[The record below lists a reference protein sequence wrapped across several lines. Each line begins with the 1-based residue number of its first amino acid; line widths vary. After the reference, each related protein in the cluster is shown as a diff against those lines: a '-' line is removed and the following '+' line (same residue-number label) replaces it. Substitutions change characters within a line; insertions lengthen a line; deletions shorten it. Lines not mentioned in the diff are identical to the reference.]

1 MLSIKLAFR
10 NLMGSG
16 KRTWLNISV
25 LSIAFVVIVFYNGLL
40 DGWNEQAHT
49 DTKAWESGSGRL
61 SHPLFDQ
68 FDPFTLADSHAAVTN
83 TFGSEIESGR
93 ATPLL
98 ITQATVYPNGRLTN
112 VLLKGIDPKQTI
124 LKLPVQ
130 LLDSA
135 ISAGDKSIIPAIIGD
150 RMAISAKLKT
160 GDQLL
165 VRWRDANGTFDA
177 KEVKIVGVF
186 KTNVPSVDFSQVWI
200 PIEELRTMLALPDE
214 ATYIVLGEEFIKMH
228 NAEQTGD
235 RSLSLLP
242 ASGKLYKGWKYEDE
256 AALMKEIDDIIAAKR
271 AGSMVISI
279 LLLCIAL
286 LAIFDTQ
293 ILSIFRRQKEIGTY
307 IALGMTRLKV
317 MTIFTI
323 EGTIHSVLAIAL
335 GTVWGMPLLKWI
347 QYNGIPMPKGT
358 DQAGIAIADK
368 IIPLYS
374 AGMIMSTVILVVL
387 SSLIVSYLPARK
399 ISKMK
404 PTDALRGKL
413 L

>member
-25 LSIAFVVIVFYNGLL
+25 LSIAFVVIVFYNGML

-68 FDPFTLADSHAAVTN
+68 FVPFTLADAHAATSSA
-83 TFGSEIESGR
+83 FGSEIEKGLI
-93 ATPLL
+93 TPLL
-98 ITQATVYPNGRLTN
+98 ITQATAYPNGRLVN

-124 LKLPVQ
+124 LKLPVR

-135 ISAGDKSIIPAIIGD
+135 IATGDNSVIPAIIGD
-150 RMAISAKLKT
+150 RMAKGAKLKI
-160 GDQLL
+160 GDQML
-165 VRWRDANGTFDA
+165 VRWRDSNGTFDA

-186 KTNVPSVDFSQVWI
+186 KTNVPSVDVSQVWI
-200 PIEELRTMLALPDE
+200 PLEELRTMIALPDE
-214 ATYIVLGEEFIKMH
+214 ATYMVLGDEFIRLYSG
-228 NAEQTGD
+228 EQT
-235 RSLSLLP
+235 
-242 ASGKLYKGWKYEDE
+242 GKLYKGWKYEDE
-256 AALMKEIDDIIAAKR
+256 KALMEEIDNIIAAKR
-271 AGSMVISI
+271 GGSMVISV

-293 ILSIFRRQKEIGTY
+293 VLSIFRRQKEIGTY

-335 GTVWGMPLLKWI
+335 GTVWGLPLLKWI

-358 DQAGIAIADK
+358 DQAGVAIADK

-374 AGMIMSTVILVVL
+374 AGMILSTVILVVL
-387 SSLIVSYLPARK
+387 SSLVVSYLPARK

-404 PTDALRGKL
+404 PTDALRGKML
-413 L
+413 

>member
-25 LSIAFVVIVFYNGLL
+25 LSIAFVVIVFYNGML

-68 FDPFTLADSHAAVTN
+68 FDPFTLADAHAAVSGA
-83 TFGSEIESGR
+83 FGSDIEKGLIS
-93 ATPLL
+93 PLL
-98 ITQATVYPNGRLTN
+98 ITQATAYPNGRLVN
-112 VLLKGIDPKQTI
+112 VLLKGIDTKQTI
-124 LKLPVQ
+124 LKLPVD

-135 ISAGDKSIIPAIIGD
+135 IAAGDNSVIPAIIGD
-150 RMAISAKLKT
+150 RMAKSAKLNI
-160 GDQLL
+160 GDQML

-186 KTNVPSVDFSQVWI
+186 KTNVPSVDVSQVWI
-200 PIEELRTMLALPDE
+200 PLEELRTMISLPDE
-214 ATYIVLGEEFIKMH
+214 ATYMVLGEEFIGLH
-228 NAEQTGD
+228 SGEQTG
-235 RSLSLLP
+235 R
-242 ASGKLYKGWKYEDE
+242 LYKGWKYEDE
-256 AALMKEIDDIIAAKR
+256 KALMEEIDNIIAAKR
-271 AGSMVISI
+271 GGSMVISV

-293 ILSIFRRQKEIGTY
+293 VLSIFRRQKEIGTY

-335 GTVWGMPLLKWI
+335 GTVWGLPLLKWI

-358 DQAGIAIADK
+358 DQAGVAIADK

-374 AGMIMSTVILVVL
+374 AGMILSTVILVVL
-387 SSLIVSYLPARK
+387 SSLVVSYLPARK

-404 PTDALRGKL
+404 PTDALRGKML
-413 L
+413 

>member
-25 LSIAFVVIVFYNGLL
+25 LSIAFVVIVFYNGML

-49 DTKAWESGSGRL
+49 DTKAWESGCGRL

-68 FDPFTLADSHAAVTN
+68 FDPFTLADAHAAVGGA
-83 TFGSEIESGR
+83 FGSEIEKGLI
-93 ATPLL
+93 TPLL
-98 ITQATVYPNGRLTN
+98 ITQATAYPNGRLVN

-124 LKLPVQ
+124 LKLPVH

-135 ISAGDKSIIPAIIGD
+135 IAAGDNSVIPAIIGD
-150 RMAISAKLKT
+150 RMAKGAKLKT

-186 KTNVPSVDFSQVWI
+186 KTNVPSVDNSQVWI
-200 PIEELRTMLALPDE
+200 PLEELRSMISLPDE
-214 ATYIVLGEEFIKMH
+214 ATYLVLGEEFIGLYSS
-228 NAEQTGD
+228 EQSGEN
-235 RSLSLLP
+235 SSALLP

-256 AALMKEIDDIIAAKR
+256 TALMAEIDNIIAAKR
-271 AGSMVISI
+271 GGSMVISI
-279 LLLCIAL
+279 LLLSIAL

-293 ILSIFRRQKEIGTY
+293 VLSIFRRQKEIGTY

-317 MTIFTI
+317 MMIFTI

-335 GTVWGMPLLKWI
+335 GTVWGLPLLKWI

-358 DQAGIAIADK
+358 DQAGVAIADK

-374 AGMIMSTVILVVL
+374 AGMILSTVILVVL
-387 SSLIVSYLPARK
+387 SSLVVSYLPARK

-404 PTDALRGKL
+404 PTDALRGKML
-413 L
+413 